1 MAKIKIL
8 AVLWCTVLLSLA
20 YVRWE
25 KSRPQ
30 DPAPVEEWAL
40 TVEDD
45 DLIAAPA
52 LPDTVETPESPVLP
66 ASSEVHPAA
75 PAPQTSATLERF
87 RAALEQAGEQAVRV
101 MHYGDSQIE
110 EDRITSVL
118 RRHLQSLYGGGG
130 VGLLPLHQTIP
141 TRSLRQRLYMNGEQQ
156 SIAAGPQR
164 YLVYGPKSWRR
175 DTCLYGPMGQV
186 AMMDDQLVSGSEDL
200 YLELTPLK
208 GTRSHQHIRVWA
220 DSTIRYDRDSMDLH
234 LHGHGAVYAISMET
248 DTGVIVDNI
257 PMRGSLGTVFTDIDS
272 TQLRQFYQTTHVRL
286 IILQYGGNFLSR
298 AKTEQGIQSAV
309 YGLRDQVRL
318 LKRLAPEADI
328 LFVGPSDM
336 LINDNGTLVTNP
348 LVSYMDERLAA
359 MAEREKIQ
367 YFSLFRSMGGE
378 GSMLRW
384 QENGWAGADGVHF
397 TPKGADRAGEM
408 IWEAI
413 AP

>member
-1 MAKIKIL
+1 MAKIRIL
-8 AVLWCTVLLSLA
+8 VVLWCSVLMSLA
-20 YVRWE
+20 YVRWQ
-25 KSRPQ
+25 KSRPLP
-30 DPAPVEEWAL
+30 PAPEEEGLFAME
-40 TVEDD
+40 EDTPLPQD
-45 DLIAAPA
+45 TLPVPLPENPEHPTSPVSPA
-52 LPDTVETPESPVLP
+52 SPVLP
-66 ASSEVHPAA
+66 ASPLS
-75 PAPQTSATLERF
+75 RF
-87 RAALEQAGEQAVRV
+87 HAALEQAGEQAVRV

-208 GTRSHQHIRVWA
+208 GTRPHQHIRVWA

-234 LHGHGAVYAISMET
+234 LYGHGAVYAISMET

-272 TQLRQFYQTTHVRL
+272 TQLWQFYQTTHVRL

-359 MAEREKIQ
+359 MAEREKIL